1 MDTSSYK
8 QFCPVSMAAEILCAR
23 WTMVLLR
30 ELVAGSTRFNELRR
44 GLPKMSPALLSK
56 RLKSLEA
63 AGILTRRAVPR
74 EKGIFEYQL
83 TESGRELRPIV
94 ESIGFWGQ
102 KWIEFDLALQNLDV
116 SLLMW
121 DMRRNISF
129 DPMPE
134 SRKVVEFN
142 YADLAPAESRWWL
155 IIDPIDGVDLCSV
168 EPGYEIDLLISSDV
182 ETMTSVWMGRTTIR
196 KAQLLGTLLLEGESS
211 LASTAQEWLG
221 LSPFARDGRSLD
233 SGLTSN

>member
-1 MDTSSYK
+1 MVTSGYK
-8 QFCPVSMAAEILCAR
+8 QFCPVSMASEILCAR

-56 RLKSLEA
+56 RLKSLES

-74 EKGIFEYQL
+74 EKGVFEYQL

-94 ESIGFWGQ
+94 EAVGFWGQ

-121 DMRRNISF
+121 DMRRNIRF
-129 DPMPE
+129 DPVPA
-134 SRKVVEFN
+134 SRKVVEFT
-142 YADLAPAESRWWL
+142 YVDLAPPENRWWL
-155 IIDPIDGVDLCSV
+155 IIDPVDGVDLCSV
-168 EPGYEIDLLISSDV
+168 EPGYEIDLFISSDV
-182 ETMTSVWMGRTTIR
+182 ETMTTVWMGRTTIR
-196 KAQLLGTLLLEGESS
+196 QARLSGALLMEGERG
-211 LASTAQEWLG
+211 LASTAQDWLG
-221 LSPFARDGRSLD
+221 LSPFAQDGKQRAAE
-233 SGLTSN
+233 TA